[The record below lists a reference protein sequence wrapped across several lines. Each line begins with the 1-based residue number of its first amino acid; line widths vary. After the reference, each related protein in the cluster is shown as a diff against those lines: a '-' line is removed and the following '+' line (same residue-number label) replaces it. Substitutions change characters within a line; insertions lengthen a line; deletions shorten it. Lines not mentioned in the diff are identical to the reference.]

1 MAKSIMI
8 QGTGSG
14 GWKSVLGAAFC
25 RIFFEDGLLAAL
37 FKSHNKCPLTPL
49 SLRPEVSAAAS

>member
-25 RIFFEDGLLAAL
+25 RIFFEDGLLAVL
-37 FKSHNKCPLTPL
+37 FKSHKQVL
-49 SLRPEVSAAAS
+49 